1 MKSPYDLIDPRQ
13 NFFTLG
19 ILPNHNYRFIL
30 ARNTAVAR
38 EVGRQHNASLPVT
51 ALFGEVMLGAFFLST
66 HSGKQEET
74 TISLHIE
81 CQEPINRVIGFAK
94 SSGGMR
100 AHATHP
106 EALWDGALRVGRGS
120 GLLRVNRW
128 VQNTKQIYS
137 SAIEMRDV
145 DLDKNLEEFIGRSE
159 QIQSFL
165 KISTNF
171 SSIESL
177 QVSGYLFQAMPGA
190 SADDTDA
197 VLDIIQRNSAEEL
210 IEEILSSGTE
220 EKKDIKKGSDFL
232 NASVLRTGQFFFY
245 CDCSREKIA
254 HLIRGMDA
262 TYLESILEEHGF
274 FEATCEFCKKSYRFT
289 PEQVQNL
296 HREEGG

>member
-1 MKSPYDLIDPRQ
+1 MKSPHDLIDPNQ
-13 NFFTLG
+13 NFFTMG
-19 ILPNHNYRFIL
+19 ILPHHNYRFVI

-38 EVGRQHNASLPVT
+38 EVGRRHNASLPVT

-81 CQEPINRVIGFAK
+81 CQEPVSRIIGFAK

-100 AHATHP
+100 AHSTHP
-106 EALWDGALRVGRGS
+106 DAVWDGALRIGRGT

-128 VQNTKQIYS
+128 IQNTKKLYS

-145 DLDKNLEEFIGRSE
+145 DLDKNLEEYIGRSE

-177 QVSGYLFQAMPGA
+177 QISGYLFQAMPGA

-197 VLDIIQRNSAEEL
+197 VLDIIQRNRAEEL
-210 IEEILSSGTE
+210 IEEILSSGKE
-220 EKKDIKKGSDFL
+220 EKKKIVKGSDFL
-232 NASVLRTGQFFFY
+232 NASVLRTGQFYSY

-254 HLIRGMDA
+254 HLIQSMDA
-262 TYLESILEEHGF
+262 PYVESILEEHGF

-289 PEQVQNL
+289 PEQVRDLYQ
-296 HREEGG
+296 EEGG